1 MPCNL
6 NLASFTYDYCD
17 TNLAGVKA
25 IYVNDRSNII
35 VTDGTGGVA
44 TVTLTAPAKKF
55 VNLPFAKNTASYTST
70 LTKNESQGTRYYST
84 ELVANINKLD
94 AEKNVL
100 FSGSG
105 EDIGLDAGRLAI
117 IVVDKNNVN
126 WLLGDNDYAMTTAL
140 TAQTGAAPDD
150 GNFYTW
156 TVTDES
162 PRLPYTIDA
171 STLATLIE
179 APTA

>member
-1 MPCNL
+1 MPCSL
-6 NLASFTYDYCD
+6 NLASLTYNYCD

-25 IYVNDRSNII
+25 IYVNDRNNITVST
-35 VTDGTGGVA
+35 VTDGVA
-44 TVTLTAPAKKF
+44 TVTTSTQKF

-94 AEKNVL
+94 ADKNVL

-105 EDIGLDAGRLAI
+105 ENIGLDAGRLAI
-117 IVVDKNNVN
+117 IVVDKNDVN
-126 WLLGDNDYAMTTAL
+126 WLLGENDYAMTTAL

-162 PRLPYTIDA
+162 PRLPYTIADI
-171 STLATLIE
+171 SDLIE
-179 APTA
+179 E

>member
-1 MPCNL
+1 MPCSL
-6 NLASFTYDYCD
+6 NLASFTYNYCD

-25 IYVNDRSNII
+25 IYVNDRDNITISDVSN
-35 VTDGTGGVA
+35 GVA
-44 TVTLTAPAKKF
+44 TVTTTTQKF
-55 VNLPFAKNTASYTST
+55 VKLPFAKNTASYTST

-117 IVVDKNNVN
+117 IVVDKNDVN
-126 WLLGDNDYAMTTAL
+126 WLLGENDYAMTTAL

-162 PRLPYTIDA
+162 PRLPYTIADI
-171 STLATLIE
+171 SNLIE
-179 APTA
+179 D